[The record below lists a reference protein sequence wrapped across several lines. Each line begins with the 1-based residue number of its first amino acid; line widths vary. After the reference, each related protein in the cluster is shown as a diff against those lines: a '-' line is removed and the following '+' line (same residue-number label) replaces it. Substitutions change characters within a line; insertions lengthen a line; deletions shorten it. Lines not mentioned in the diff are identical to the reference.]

1 MYMRFVLS
9 AYLMKN
15 MDNFGYTHF
24 QKRRICDKK
33 AAVLNE
39 RRLKLVRILLS
50 LRFVEVLREAA
61 QVVERKGKGEDR
73 SFRGIVANG
82 DRSAMGIDDGFA

>member
-15 MDNFGYTHF
+15 MDIFGYALF
-24 QKRRICDKK
+24 RKRRMCDKK
-33 AAVLNE
+33 TAVLNE

-50 LRFVEVLREAA
+50 LRFVEVLR
-61 QVVERKGKGEDR
+61 
-73 SFRGIVANG
+73 
-82 DRSAMGIDDGFA
+82 